1 MTLLRITR
9 TIKEVIDMLA
19 LLYATR
25 IIKGKYAYKDVPEKL
40 KEQVADILRDADMAH
55 LIEEEKA

>member
-1 MTLLRITR
+1 
-9 TIKEVIDMLA
+9 MLA
-19 LLYATR
+19 MLYATR

-55 LIEEEKA
+55 LIEEVRS